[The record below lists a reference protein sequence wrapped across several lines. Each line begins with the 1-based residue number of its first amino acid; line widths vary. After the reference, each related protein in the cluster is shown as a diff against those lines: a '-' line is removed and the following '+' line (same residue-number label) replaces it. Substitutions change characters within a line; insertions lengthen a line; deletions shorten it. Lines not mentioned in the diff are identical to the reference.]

1 MYLLNFFHSY
11 LYYMQI
17 EYLKQLFYIF
27 FSLWAPFHIVL
38 FNTFLLLLTVSH
50 LRAMFSDPGTVP
62 LSHTNVSLSDLRQGI
77 LIFY

>member
-1 MYLLNFFHSY
+1 MYLFFSLLFIY
-11 LYYMQI
+11 IIYIIL
-17 EYLKQLFYIF
+17 LFYIF

-62 LSHTNVSLSDLRQGI
+62 LSHTNVSLSDLRQGMLI
-77 LIFY
+77 LCY

>member
-1 MYLLNFFHSY
+1 MIYLTL
-11 LYYMQI
+11 
-17 EYLKQLFYIF
+17 LFYIF

-62 LSHTNVSLSDLRQGI
+62 LSHTNVSLSDLRQGM
-77 LIFY
+77 LICY